1 MLAIGDIFDAIT
13 SRRHYRDRMEF
24 IRVMRVLDEESQG
37 HIQPEF
43 LEAFKSL
50 TISQIMVIME
60 QDNIK
65 PVESEDLELFKKY
78 SLGELQRILEADE
91 SEEGISEAEEH
102 LLDRFD
108 FYYHRSISK
117 GWVPD

>member
-1 MLAIGDIFDAIT
+1 VRRYSCGPPPEVLTSTGPLQLEIFMLP
-13 SRRHYRDRMEF
+13 
-24 IRVMRVLDEESQG
+24 
-37 HIQPEF
+37 PEF

-78 SLGELQRILEADE
+78 FLGELQRILEADE

-108 FYYHRSISK
+108 FYYHRSIRE